1 VHELTARDFADV
13 VVHEVWR
20 RPGAI
25 ELRPN
30 AQAQVHLL
38 PVLEVEVA
46 FDWRADFTLV
56 YGSVLEDLR

>member
-1 VHELTARDFADV
+1 M

-20 RPGAI
+20 GPGTI

-30 AQAQVHLL
+30 AQAPVHLL

-46 FDWRADFTLV
+46 FHWRADFTLV
-56 YGSVLEDLR
+56 YGRVLEDITF